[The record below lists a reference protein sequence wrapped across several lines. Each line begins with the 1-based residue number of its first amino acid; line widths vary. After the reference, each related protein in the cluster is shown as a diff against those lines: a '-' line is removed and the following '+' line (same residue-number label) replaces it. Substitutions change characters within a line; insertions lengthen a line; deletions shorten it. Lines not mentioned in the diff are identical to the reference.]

1 MMRPRGRSVAYTSR
15 VGRPQLPAPMAELRR
30 RGVNVRSENSI
41 ASVMGGVA
49 EEIDLTR
56 LHEILAL
63 LLDRTGA
70 SRTTL
75 RWANRESG
83 PVLIAEVCA
92 PGVSS
97 MRDSSLRGV
106 AEAPTYLYLLEHRRF
121 LIQEDCLTDP
131 VAPPRSLVDDFDVS
145 AQMLAPVTLGDA
157 MIATISVHHQ
167 GAPRAWSES
176 DVESLMAAQLDV
188 TATIG
193 ASERL

>member
-1 MMRPRGRSVAYTSR
+1 M
-15 VGRPQLPAPMAELRR
+15 
-30 RGVNVRSENSI
+30 RSENST
-41 ASVMGGVA
+41 ASVVGRVA
-49 EEIDLTR
+49 EEIDVTK

-75 RWANRESG
+75 RWANRDSG

-121 LIQEDCLTDP
+121 LIQEDCLADP
-131 VAPPRSLVDDFDVS
+131 VAPPRSLVEDFDVR
-145 AQMLAPVTLGDA
+145 AQMLAPVTLDDA
-157 MIATISVHHQ
+157 MIATISVHYQ
-167 GAPRAWSES
+167 GAPRAWSEA
-176 DVESLMAAQLDV
+176 DIESLTAAQLEV
-188 TATIG
+188 AATIG
-193 ASERL
+193 VSEQL